1 MRKLTMLPAVFATV
15 CFALAGIASPAS
27 AWDVT
32 FTRDKDGN
40 RTSNSFNLMVVLEQQ
55 TNNPNNST
63 ETKGE
68 CFIRFNGSDC
78 TIEDFPSSTNAL
90 VTVYASTSPSV
101 NARNVYGKIQ
111 FWIGVF
117 QDSEVHIP
125 TGVVSFK
132 TDKTWA
138 ELVALG
144 GSNAVNVAILPQSAV
159 EAGETYSSRP
169 NSGTSYFGQT
179 FGNCGSKDLAY
190 DQGGAS
196 VCKIDFLAGCYSP
209 VFARPGGGA
218 SPKAKIWVNKTD
230 DGPSDHVLCVND
242 DQEVDYEIKVQ

>member
-1 MRKLTMLPAVFATV
+1 MLAAVFATM

-40 RTSNSFNLMVVLEQQ
+40 RTSNSFNLMVVLETQ
-55 TNNPNNST
+55 TNSPNDST

-90 VTVYASTSPSV
+90 VTVYASTNPSV

-111 FWIGVF
+111 FWISVF
-117 QDSEVHIP
+117 QHSEVHIP
-125 TGVVSFK
+125 TGVVNFK
-132 TDKTWA
+132 ADKTWS

-144 GSNAVNVAILPQSAV
+144 GGNAVNVAILPQSAV
-159 EAGETYSSRP
+159 ETGESYSSRP
-169 NSGTSYFGQT
+169 NSGTAYFGQT
-179 FGNCGSKDLAY
+179 FGNCGSKDLAS
-190 DQGGAS
+190 DELGAS
-196 VCKIDFLAGCYSP
+196 CKIDFLAGCYSP

-218 SPKAKIWVNKTD
+218 SPKAKIWVNKSD
-230 DGPSDHVLCVND
+230 WAPSDHVLCVSD
-242 DQEVDYEIKVQ
+242 DQEVNYEIKVQ